1 MCKNEQLALTSF
13 GADMNWDDLRYFLAL
28 ARQGTVS
35 GAGRELN
42 VRHTT
47 VARRIAILEDSLG
60 SKLFDRTPNGYVLTQ
75 VGENLLPHAGEIE
88 ERVYH
93 ADREVFGMD
102 TRLSGSLRIASS
114 YDLFTRLI
122 TPKIKAFT
130 DKYPNIQIEFVSS
143 TSLIDLGSREAD
155 IAIRISPKP
164 PEHLIGQAIVPLAHG
179 IYGSKEYFKHKAE
192 LDKLILWLHD
202 ENQPKWVSEHF
213 PHAEVAAKVSDVV
226 TMMELVKNHM
236 GIARL
241 PCYVADAEPT
251 LRRLDLTMVP
261 SNWSVWVL
269 SHQDL
274 RDTARVRACREFLV
288 DIIRQQRALIE
299 GTSSIYL

>member
-1 MCKNEQLALTSF
+1 
-13 GADMNWDDLRYFLAL
+13 MNWDDLRYFLAL

-35 GAGRELN
+35 GAGRELK

-47 VARRIAILEDSLG
+47 VARRIAILEDSLC

-75 VGENLLPHAGEIE
+75 VGENLMPHAYEIE
-88 ERVYH
+88 ERVYN

-102 TRLSGSLRIASS
+102 ARLSGTLRVASS
-114 YDLFTRLI
+114 YDIFTRLI

-130 DKYPNIQIEFVSS
+130 DKYSQIQIELLSS

-164 PEHLIGQAIVPLAHG
+164 PEHLIGQPIVSLSHG
-179 IYGSKEYFKHKAE
+179 VYGTEEYFKHNTD
-192 LDKLILWLHD
+192 LHNLILWMD
-202 ENQPKWVSEHF
+202 EETKPKWVLDHF
-213 PHAEVAAKVSDVV
+213 PKAQVIARASEVV
-226 TMMELVKNHM
+226 TMMELVKSHM

-241 PCYVADAEPT
+241 PCYVADADPS
-251 LRRLDLTMVP
+251 LRRLDLP
-261 SNWSVWVL
+261 LASSNWSVWVL

-274 RDTARVRACREFLV
+274 RDTARVRAGREFLV

-299 GTSSIYL
+299 GTSSHYY

>member
-1 MCKNEQLALTSF
+1 
-13 GADMNWDDLRYFLAL
+13 MNWDDLRYFLAL

-35 GAGRELN
+35 GAGRDLK

-47 VARRIAILEDSLG
+47 VARRIAILEESLS

-75 VGENLLPHAGEIE
+75 VGENLMPHACEIE
-88 ERVYH
+88 ERVNN

-102 TRLSGSLRIASS
+102 TRLSGTLKIASS

-122 TPKIKAFT
+122 TPNIKAFI
-130 DKYPNIQIEFVSS
+130 DKYPDIQIELVSS

-164 PEHLIGQAIVPLAHG
+164 PEHLIGQPVVTLSHGLYGTQKYLQKKIGEQQLITWLHQGTKPEWAI
-179 IYGSKEYFKHKAE
+179 EYFP
-192 LDKLILWLHD
+192 
-202 ENQPKWVSEHF
+202 ENKII
-213 PHAEVAAKVSDVV
+213 AKVSDVV
-226 TMMELVKNHM
+226 TMMELVKNHI

-251 LRRLDLTMVP
+251 LRRLDLPLP
-261 SNWSVWVL
+261 SSKWSVWVL
-269 SHQDL
+269 SHRDL
-274 RDTARVRACREFLV
+274 RDTARVRACREFW
-288 DIIRQQRALIE
+288 
-299 GTSSIYL
+299 SSLLSNKESS